1 MRVSL
6 PEKITVKLHIQ
17 QLSDTEQQAV
27 QDLVL
32 DRRESQEMN
41 VMTAKYPSLCG
52 LTAIDSVGH

>member
-1 MRVSL
+1 M
-6 PEKITVKLHIQ
+6 TVKLHIQ

-52 LTAIDSVGH
+52 LTAIDSAGH

>member
-1 MRVSL
+1 M
-6 PEKITVKLHIQ
+6 TVKLDIQ

-27 QDLVL
+27 QNLVL

-41 VMTAKYPSLCG
+41 VMTAKYPALCG